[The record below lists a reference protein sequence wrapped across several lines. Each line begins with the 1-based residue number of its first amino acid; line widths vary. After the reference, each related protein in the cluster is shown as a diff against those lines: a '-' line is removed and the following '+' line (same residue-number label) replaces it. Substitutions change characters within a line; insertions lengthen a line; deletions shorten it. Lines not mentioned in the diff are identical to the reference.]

1 MKYPKFIKE
10 NDTIGIIAPSAGA
23 YDIKKKKGVEIMKL
37 TSEQIIKMLEG
48 YKEEMISNEKYL
60 SSKYDLSTNNI
71 YSRRNEEIRES
82 MSRLQSEL
90 WKVLAEESK

>member
-1 MKYPKFIKE
+1 
-10 NDTIGIIAPSAGA
+10 
-23 YDIKKKKGVEIMKL
+23 MKL

>member
-1 MKYPKFIKE
+1 
-10 NDTIGIIAPSAGA
+10 
-23 YDIKKKKGVEIMKL
+23 MKL
-37 TSEQIIKMLEG
+37 TSKQIISMLEE
-48 YKEEMISNEKYL
+48 YKAEIISNEKYL

>member
-1 MKYPKFIKE
+1 
-10 NDTIGIIAPSAGA
+10 
-23 YDIKKKKGVEIMKL
+23 MKL

-48 YKEEMISNEKYL
+48 YKEEMISNEQYL

-71 YSRRNEEIRES
+71 YSKRNEEIRES